1 MFKKFSR
8 LGQAFMLPIS
18 ILPVA
23 GLLLGIGGALSNPN
37 AVVQF
42 PILDQDWLQAIF
54 RS

>member
-23 GLLLGIGGALSNPN
+23 GLLLPGNDHPSGGRLSK
-37 AVVQF
+37 Q
-42 PILDQDWLQAIF
+42 L
-54 RS
+54 